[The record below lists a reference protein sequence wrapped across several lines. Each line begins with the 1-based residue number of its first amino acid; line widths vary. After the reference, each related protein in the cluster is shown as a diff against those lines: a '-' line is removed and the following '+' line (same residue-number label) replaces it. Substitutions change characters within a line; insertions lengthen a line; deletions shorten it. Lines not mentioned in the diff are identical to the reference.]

1 MNKLE
6 LMDSGWQTEKT
17 LEYLLMGEKDS
28 HNRKQLREDGNKLEQ
43 RIFERTDKIE
53 EKLLFGLKIR
63 E

>member
-28 HNRKQLREDGNKLEQ
+28 HNRKQLREDGNKLAP
-43 RIFERTDKIE
+43 
-53 EKLLFGLKIR
+53 
-63 E
+63 